1 MLGASRL
8 IPVLA
13 LLGLVALAG
22 CGGGEA
28 ETATSATPPM
38 TKKRFRHEAHS
49 LCYGLSKKQSRRT
62 EAFNERKG
70 FDPRYLTER
79 QMEQI
84 DAAVVFPIVE
94 EKIEQLR
101 ELPAPKG
108 EVAKVRRLT
117 AAMEAALRRSR
128 AHPQW
133 LVDQTPTRPS
143 IFLGVEKLAT
153 AYGIWFCGEP

>member
-1 MLGASRL
+1 MRGGSRL
-8 IPVLA
+8 IPVMA
-13 LLGLVALAG
+13 LLGLVAFAG
-22 CGGGEA
+22 CRGDEA
-28 ETATSATPPM
+28 ETATSATSPM
-38 TKKRFRHEAHS
+38 TKKRFRHETHR
-49 LCYGLSKKQSRRT
+49 LCYRLSKKQSRRI
-62 EAFNERKG
+62 EAFNERRG

-84 DAAVVFPIVE
+84 NAAVVFPIVE
-94 EKIEQLR
+94 EKIEQLGG
-101 ELPAPKG
+101 LPAPKG
-108 EVAKVRRLT
+108 EVARVRRLT

-143 IFLGVEKLAT
+143 IFLEVEKLAT